1 MRCVGS
7 TLPDPS
13 FFSPHSL
20 FSRHCDAF
28 VTNLTAAEFHALYRT
43 PALPTASSGGATPIY
58 RVTCELRFTGAASE
72 SATNLLRD
80 KELWL
85 FSERVRGNTR
95 LFMRLYINE
104 DKMVGVLEYGSLPYY

>member
-13 FFSPHSL
+13 FFSPA
-20 FSRHCDAF
+20 FTIFRHCDAF

-43 PALPTASSGGATPIY
+43 PALPTASSGGDARRPIY

-72 SATNLLRD
+72 SAT
-80 KELWL
+80 
-85 FSERVRGNTR
+85 
-95 LFMRLYINE
+95 
-104 DKMVGVLEYGSLPYY
+104 